1 MCKINEI
8 FFPKNVYPFNSPVT
22 ILHYG
27 QNILNLILQSKQ
39 KSRLKIKWN
48 LINTHTQISKLLCL
62 TDGYSF
68 ILSIAKKSNGKSSL
82 GIAVYVIQSS
92 LLKIITIMPGFM
104 AFYLLI

>member
-8 FFPKNVYPFNSPVT
+8 FFPLNSPIT

-39 KSRLKIKWN
+39 KSWLKIEWS

-62 TDGYSF
+62 ADGYSF
-68 ILSIAKKSNGKSSL
+68 S
-82 GIAVYVIQSS
+82 Y
-92 LLKIITIMPGFM
+92 P
-104 AFYLLI
+104 

>member
-1 MCKINEI
+1 M
-8 FFPKNVYPFNSPVT
+8 
-22 ILHYG
+22 LHYG

-68 ILSIAKKSNGKSSL
+68 ILPIAKKSNGKSSL

-104 AFYLLI
+104 AFYLLIWSLDFWIIYELRSSYHAL